1 MLVLSRKAGEKI
13 LIGNDIVVTVVR
25 LAGGRVKLGVECPRS
40 RRVMREEL
48 DQLQVSGVEVVDQEC
63 MIPGHSC

>member
-13 LIGNDIVVTVVR
+13 LIGNDIIVTVVR
-25 LAGGRVKLGVECPRS
+25 LAGGRVKLGVDCPRS

-48 DQLQVSGVEVVDQEC
+48 DQLHLSDVEVVHGEC